1 MKNPAVLE
9 GLLVCPTTHEPLRF
23 AGNEVVTAGGRSYPV
38 IGGVPILRSG
48 PVKTKDP
55 RHESHQISAAFQH
68 YMRSVDGPV
77 LFLGAGSTSFRA
89 DNVIELEYELFRN
102 TDVVADAH
110 QLPIADNSVA
120 AVMAFN
126 VFEHLYEPA
135 RAAAEIHRVLR
146 PGGRVVI
153 HTAFLQPLHE
163 EPAHYY
169 NATEFGVR
177 RWFAD
182 FTDVEVIVSGN
193 FNPYFALSWFASEL
207 LFRVR
212 KEMGVAES
220 EFLGKTTLA
229 EFAMLWQTG
238 QHASPQLFDV
248 FDRLPDDLQRRLAAG
263 FEMSARK
270 ADA

>member
-1 MKNPAVLE
+1 VKNPAVLE

-23 AGNEVVTAGGRSYPV
+23 AGNAVVTAGGRSYPV
-38 IGGVPILRSG
+38 IDGVPILRPG

-55 RHESHQISAAFQH
+55 RHESHTVSADFQR

-102 TDVVADAH
+102 TDIVADAH
-110 QLPIADNSVA
+110 HLPVADDAVG

-135 RAAAEIHRVLR
+135 MAAAEIHRVLR

-177 RWFAD
+177 RWFGS
-182 FTDVEVIVSGN
+182 FSDVEVKVSGN

-207 LFRVR
+207 LMRVR
-212 KEMGVAES
+212 KEMGAADS
-220 EFLGKTTLA
+220 EFLGRTTLA
-229 EFAMLWQTG
+229 ELAMAWQTG
-238 QHASPQLFDV
+238 RHASPELFDV
-248 FDRLPDDLQRRLAAG
+248 FRRLPDNLQRRLAAG
-263 FEMSARK
+263 FEVSARK